1 MNCLGIKILGSGVLT
16 KFFFLG
22 MANLLYGQSNQI
34 NWISWEQMEIQM
46 KNQKKKVVVDVYTN
60 WCTWCKRMES
70 TTFRDPNVVKA
81 INKNYYAVKF
91 NAEQREDINFRDR
104 VFKYVSKGTRGYHEL
119 AAEIT
124 QGQLSYPTIVFMDE
138 NLNTIQPL
146 SGYLDAPT
154 FEMISNYFGGN
165 YNKNTP
171 FRTFQEN
178 YKMIK
183 DH

>member
-1 MNCLGIKILGSGVLT
+1 
-16 KFFFLG
+16 
-22 MANLLYGQSNQI
+22 
-34 NWISWEQMEIQM
+34 
-46 KNQKKKVVVDVYTN
+46 
-60 WCTWCKRMES
+60 MES

>member
-1 MNCLGIKILGSGVLT
+1 MNCLGIKILGSGLMT
-16 KFFFLG
+16 IFFFLG
-22 MANLLYGQSNQI
+22 MATLLYGQFSQI
-34 NWISWEQMEIQM
+34 NWITWEQMEIQM
-46 KNQKKKVVVDVYTN
+46 KSQKKKVVVDVYTN

-91 NAEQREDINFRDR
+91 NAEQREDINFKDR
-104 VFKYVSKGTRGYHEL
+104 VFKYVSKGSRGYHEL

-146 SGYLDAPT
+146 AGYLDAPT